1 MAIDIKQASRRLLEE
16 AYGRGNLEV
25 FEEICD
31 PAYRGHDP
39 VTGESDLK
47 GAKDSCRM
55 YRTAFPDLSCTIL
68 ACYAERDTVFTH
80 WRMTG
85 THEKPL
91 LGIEATGKRC
101 TVEGMSLTRFRG
113 GKLTED
119 WVQWDALG
127 LIRQL
132 GAWAPQRA
140 DTSATRQSGQA
151 HQTY

>member
-16 AYGRGNLEV
+16 AYGKGNLEV
-25 FEEICD
+25 FDEICD
-31 PAYRGHDP
+31 PGYSGHDP
-39 VTGESDLK
+39 VTGDTDLK
-47 GAKDSCRM
+47 HAKENCRM
-55 YRTAFPDLSCTIL
+55 YRTAFPDLSCTIV

-91 LGIEATGKRC
+91 MGIPATGKRC

-113 GKLTED
+113 GKLAED

-127 LIRQL
+127 LMRQL
-132 GAWAPQRA
+132 GAW
-140 DTSATRQSGQA
+140 TSQQAGTSTTRRTE
-151 HQTY
+151 QTHPRH